1 MSYDWRAGRVHRRP
15 VRSAA
20 AKRPGNFRS
29 SVTREGGSIAIHRPF
44 KANGDGP
51 EWRLTVCSAG
61 GLANRL
67 KVLTSGLALA
77 EATGRAFRMLWPL
90 HANCTVPFATLFT
103 NGWDVVD
110 IGQRELDALPRE
122 VDWRARPLPDVLA
135 ARSPHVIARYN
146 SWLIRPAAYPAHEP
160 LRARCA
166 ELLERLEPS
175 PDVRERIE
183 RFHREHLRPE
193 MIGVHLRRGDMLR
206 VRPDVAGNTAAA
218 IAQVEAFLA
227 ERPTAGILLCTDD
240 GAGDPVMENVP
251 HEGVR
256 EVFQARFGDRL
267 VCPRPHSLGRA
278 SPDAIHDAA
287 VDFFL
292 LRGTQMFVGSR
303 GSTFSDLA
311 VFGRR
316 VPAVFCAAPLPG
328 YLRFERV
335 TKATGLYYL
344 VKAVGRL
351 RYGRGIPF
359 AKLWMWLIGKRLP
372 RRYQFPGVHP

>member
-1 MSYDWRAGRVHRRP
+1 MHGP
-15 VRSAA
+15 L
-20 AKRPGNFRS
+20 
-29 SVTREGGSIAIHRPF
+29 
-44 KANGDGP
+44 KASGDVP
-51 EWRLTVCSAG
+51 EWRLTVCCAG

-90 HANCTVPFATLFT
+90 SANCAAPFATLFA
-103 NGWDVVD
+103 GEWSVVD

-135 ARSPHVIARYN
+135 TRSPHVITRYN
-146 SWLIRPAAYPAHEP
+146 SWLIKPAAYPAHEP

-166 ELLERLEPS
+166 ALLERLEPS
-175 PDVRERIE
+175 PDLRERIA
-183 RFHREHLRPE
+183 RFHREHFRPE

-206 VRPDVAGNTAAA
+206 LRPDVAGNTAAA

-227 ERPTAGILLCTDD
+227 DRPDAGILLCTDD
-240 GAGDPVMENVP
+240 GAGDRVLEDVH

-256 EVFQARFGDRL
+256 EVFQTRFGDRL
-267 VCPRPHSLGRA
+267 VCPRPRSLDRS
-278 SPDAIHDAA
+278 SPDAIEDAA

-311 VFGRR
+311 VFGRG
-316 VPAVFCAAPLPG
+316 VPAVFCGAPLPG
-328 YLRFERV
+328 YLRFERA
-335 TKATGLYYL
+335 TKATGLYYV
-344 VKAVGRL
+344 VKAGGRL

-372 RRYQFPGVHP
+372 PRHQFPGVRP